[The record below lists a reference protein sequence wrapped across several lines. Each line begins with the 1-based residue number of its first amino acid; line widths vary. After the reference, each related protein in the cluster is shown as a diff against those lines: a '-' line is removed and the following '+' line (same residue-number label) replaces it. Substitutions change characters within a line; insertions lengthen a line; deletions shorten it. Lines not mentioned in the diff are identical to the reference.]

1 MYVRKVCAQG
11 WGWGGN
17 AAEGPDP
24 QDDKICSYR

>member
-1 MYVRKVCAQG
+1 MYVRKVSAQG

-24 QDDKICSYR
+24 HDDKICPYR